1 MHTKSIGLI
10 IIDSVAGVFRL
21 EDNAINRANNMRK
34 LVIKLQTL
42 ADEYECA
49 VVCVNQVE
57 LLFFF
62 LVFYFVSEFCKDFFV
77 FR

>member
-1 MHTKSIGLI
+1 MHTHAIGLI
-10 IIDSVAGVFRL
+10 VIDSVAGVFRL
-21 EDNAINRANNMRK
+21 ENDAIQRAYSMRK
-34 LVIKLQTL
+34 LIIKLQTL

-57 LLFFF
+57 MRT
-62 LVFYFVSEFCKDFFV
+62 VWFC